1 MVQAKEKKERVN
13 LTIDPDLKKAFDT
26 TISIHGKNL
35 SGLLEEAI
43 KDLLG
48 EEAPDVLLEFQIA
61 EKERELLELNAGLAE
76 ARYLAKKKQ
85 AAKKVEKAKSEAVDD
100 LAKRLEAY
108 RVSKFRET
116 KKSIV
121 TMSNN
126 NSMNWERI
134 VDLYEFKN
142 KAEAKVWFR
151 EMLIADGDIAARY

>member
-1 MVQAKEKKERVN
+1 MAATKDKKERVN
-13 LTIDPDLKKAFDT
+13 LTIDPDLKAAFDAT
-26 TISIHGKNL
+26 VKIHGKNL

-48 EEAPDVLLEFQIA
+48 DEAPDILLEFQIA
-61 EKERELLELNAGLAE
+61 EKERELAALNEGLIE

-100 LAKRLEAY
+100 LAERLEAY

-121 TMSNN
+121 TMWNN

-151 EMLIADGDIAARY
+151 EMLIEDGEIAARY

>member
-1 MVQAKEKKERVN
+1 MAATKDKKERVN
-13 LTIDPDLKKAFDT
+13 LTIDPDLKAAFDAT
-26 TISIHGKNL
+26 VKIHGKNL

-48 EEAPDVLLEFQIA
+48 DEAPDILLEFQIA
-61 EKERELLELNAGLAE
+61 EKERELAALNEGLIE

-85 AAKKVEKAKSEAVDD
+85 AAKKVEKAKAEVKDD
-100 LAKRLEAY
+100 LEERLEAY
-108 RVSKFRET
+108 RVSKYKET

-121 TMSNN
+121 TLWHN

-134 VDLYEFKN
+134 VDIYEFKN

-151 EMLIADGDIAARY
+151 EMLVADGEIEARY